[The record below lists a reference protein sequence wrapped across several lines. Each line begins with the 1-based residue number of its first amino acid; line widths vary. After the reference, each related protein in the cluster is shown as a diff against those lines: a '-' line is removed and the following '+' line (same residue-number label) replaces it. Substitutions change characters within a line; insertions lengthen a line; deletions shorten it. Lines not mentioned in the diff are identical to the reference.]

1 MQIASDE
8 NVQENFE
15 INLIPYDTFGKSSDK
30 RQRRIKKGA
39 RSICTTTK
47 GALRKERVELAERV
61 WSEDKDIENEEQ
73 QPPCISELSRAE
85 YLSDSS

>member
-1 MQIASDE
+1 MILSVKALAKAKARKKKRC
-8 NVQENFE
+8 QEH
-15 INLIPYDTFGKSSDK
+15 IYYDK
-30 RQRRIKKGA
+30 R
-39 RSICTTTK
+39 

-73 QPPCISELSRAE
+73 QLPCISELSRAE

>member
-1 MQIASDE
+1 MILSVKALTKAKARKKRC
-8 NVQENFE
+8 QE
-15 INLIPYDTFGKSSDK
+15 YMYYDK
-30 RQRRIKKGA
+30 R
-39 RSICTTTK
+39 

-61 WSEDKDIENEEQ
+61 WSEDKDIENKEQ